1 MQSPE
6 HHVMQRNRGPRSSG
20 YRIYVLLTLLM
31 IGTLLAWQ
39 AWSRTDDFD
48 RFHRQLATTSA
59 YSAANEIELL
69 FGELRRSMR
78 LFARDRQ
85 ALLETISADTDNDDL
100 WAELEMAVQE
110 HYPEVFGLT
119 LTDTAGNLMRPDFEN
134 RVEEVCQQDIHQFIN
149 RGYEEQGVIHP
160 NPLGYHFD
168 IMVPWGAPEAPEGV
182 FFLSFQPEMLSRILQ
197 HLQPPGHELLLLNRD
212 KPGLIEVSVQ
222 GTRDHLDRE
231 FFLTEDERAQ
241 FLASVPV
248 ADSHWILVDMPVSGL
263 LAREALRNWVYA
275 GIVFSVFAGVTLLM
289 FYQIRR
295 KEKSRIQAEEQAL
308 QHQNVLAHVDRLNI
322 LGEMASGI
330 AHELNQPLTAISTY
344 CQSGLRI
351 VESLQDR
358 PERLVHA
365 MESAS
370 RQAKRAGE
378 IIHRM
383 REFAGKGKSQPVR
396 MDINRVITE
405 ATEFI
410 RPELDRQDIRLQ
422 LDLADGLPIIMADSI
437 QIEQVILNLMYNAIE
452 SMTAVPIGLRRLT
465 ISSRLAEA
473 QAIEVRVTDTGHGLD
488 PDNRDSIFD
497 TFFTT
502 RVDGMGLGLAIS
514 RSIIEAHGGQL
525 GVDANSGPGAT
536 FRFRLPL
543 NGAL

>member
-1 MQSPE
+1 
-6 HHVMQRNRGPRSSG
+6 
-20 YRIYVLLTLLM
+20 
-31 IGTLLAWQ
+31 
-39 AWSRTDDFD
+39 
-48 RFHRQLATTSA
+48 
-59 YSAANEIELL
+59 
-69 FGELRRSMR
+69 
-78 LFARDRQ
+78 
-85 ALLETISADTDNDDL
+85 
-100 WAELEMAVQE
+100 
-110 HYPEVFGLT
+110 
-119 LTDTAGNLMRPDFEN
+119 
-134 RVEEVCQQDIHQFIN
+134 
-149 RGYEEQGVIHP
+149 
-160 NPLGYHFD
+160 
-168 IMVPWGAPEAPEGV
+168 MVPWGVPEAPEGV
-182 FFLSFQPEMLSRILQ
+182 FFLSFHPEMLSRILQ

-212 KPGLIEVSVQ
+212 IPGLIEVSVQ
-222 GTRDHLDRE
+222 GTRDHLDRD
-231 FFLTEDERAQ
+231 FFLAADEKAHL
-241 FLASVPV
+241 LASVPV
-248 ADSHWILVDMPVSGL
+248 ADSRWIIVDMPVSGL
-263 LAREALRNWVYA
+263 LRREALHNWVYA
-275 GIVFSVFAGVTLLM
+275 GIVFSVFTGVTLLM

-295 KEKSRIQAEEQAL
+295 KEKSRIRAEEQAL

-358 PERLVHA
+358 PEKLVHA

-383 REFAGKGKSQPVR
+383 REFAGKGMSQPVS

-422 LDLADGLPIIMADSI
+422 LDLATGLPVTMADSI

-452 SMTAVPIGLRRLT
+452 SMTAVPIGTRRLT
-465 ISSRLAEA
+465 VSSRLAEEH
-473 QAIEVRVTDTGHGLD
+473 QLEVRVSDTGHGLD
-488 PDNRDSIFD
+488 PDTRDSIFD

-502 RVDGMGLGLAIS
+502 RADGMGLGLSIS

-525 GVDANSGPGAT
+525 GVDANARAGAT
-536 FRFRLPL
+536 FCFRLPL